1 MSLFVER
8 KEIRMT
14 TTKNEKKYTDC
25 PENDVHQQQD
35 FIPKGFDFF
44 LCSETILNYLSLIIK
59 VKDRTVRSTF
69 FLKNTRNLIKFKD

>member
-8 KEIRMT
+8 KETRMA
-14 TTKNEKKYTDC
+14 TTKNERKYIDC

-44 LCSETILNYLSLIIK
+44 LKKCTPRRFWIIC
-59 VKDRTVRSTF
+59 
-69 FLKNTRNLIKFKD
+69 L